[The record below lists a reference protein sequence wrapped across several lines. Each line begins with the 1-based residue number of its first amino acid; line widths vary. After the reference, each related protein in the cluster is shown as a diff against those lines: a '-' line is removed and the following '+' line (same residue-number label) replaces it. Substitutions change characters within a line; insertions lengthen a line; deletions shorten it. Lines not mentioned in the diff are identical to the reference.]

1 MEQYNRIAEFY
12 KGIYVASRELDESLR
27 SLVEGWD
34 IILASVLKVS
44 ESLKKLKELESPG
57 IRETIERV
65 VEYMDRQVE
74 VSKGLYDRYLGL
86 GSAIVNIQSNIT
98 LINEKLKTVRKHARR
113 LQGGCG
119 CSCASAS
126 ADINGILAVE
136 HEELVRICATFDV
149 QRFRDWNNLLRAVG
163 RGEIYMGSKA
173 LEAGTRMD
181 IASQNMTVDKIVEKI
196 RDRLGGLRLRTNAT
210 VDTLILGANEAITR
224 DSLSFG
230 GAQVYTGYN
239 QYFHRE
245 PVKTYD
251 PTLLAFPPSSESETT
266 DLVRP
271 ASNRVT
277 FMRPPALPGTMTRTG
292 TGLE

>member
-12 KGIYVASRELDESLR
+12 KGIYAASRELDEALR

-65 VEYMDRQVE
+65 VEYMDRQAE

-86 GSAIVNIQSNIT
+86 GSAIVNIQSNIA
-98 LINEKLKTVRKHARR
+98 LINDKLKTVRKHARR
-113 LQGGCG
+113 MNSGCG
-119 CSCASAS
+119 CTSAS
-126 ADINGILAVE
+126 VDITNILAVE

-173 LEAGTRMD
+173 LEAGTKMD

-224 DSLSFG
+224 DSLSLG

-251 PTLLAFPPSSESETT
+251 PTLLAFPPSESEPT
-266 DLVRP
+266 DMARP
-271 ASNRVT
+271 TSTRVT
-277 FMRPPALPGTMTRTG
+277 FMRPPTLPGTMTRTG
-292 TGLE
+292 VKLE